1 MINQAS
7 SRKRRRLLS
16 TSAMPVIAAA
26 MLPALPI
33 LPAAAQ
39 ETGASEDDRIV
50 VTGSRIARRDLS
62 APSPLTTVDSAALA
76 INNTVNT
83 EEFLNDLPQ
92 LVPAFDSSSNNPGDG
107 TATLS
112 LRGLGANRTLIL
124 VDGKRMVGESI
135 AQTVDINNIPAAL
148 IEQIEIVT
156 GGASAV
162 YGSDAVAGVVNF
174 ILKDDFEGLE
184 VNATYRLAGEGDA
197 GIVNLDATFGGNFA
211 DGRGNAVFS
220 TSYTNRESLFQG
232 DRDFS
237 RDTLVDNGDEGFGLS
252 GSSNIPGTL
261 FTPGSGPDD
270 FDWTSIIGQPLPADC
285 ENNSCSGVLV
295 NDAGQLEAFKTGTP
309 NNLYNFAP
317 TNYLQLP
324 QERYN
329 LSGFATY
336 EIADNVEAY
345 GRGIFSH
352 VLVETELAPT
362 PAGLTFSVEADNPF
376 LFGSPN
382 TEGAAQLG
390 QLLIACGAACRADT
404 DDDGEEEFIFN
415 TNRRYQEI
423 GGRNNTRE
431 TNTFQIGGGL
441 RGNFDLG
448 AQTLDWD
455 VYAQHGRSSVTQIQ
469 TGNLSIRAITD
480 AILEGEANIFDGP
493 NSLQPD
499 VAEDVART
507 GAIYSV
513 TETTQVLAT
522 LSGET
527 GIKLASE
534 RPVAFA
540 AGLEYREESS
550 LQQPDSVLGPD
561 VRGFNQS
568 VFVQGRYDAYE
579 VFGELAV
586 PVISDMP
593 FVQSFDINGA
603 FRYSDYSSV
612 GGVTSFAVGGE
623 WQIDP
628 NVRLRAQFQRAVRAP
643 NLQELFITPFNGFP
657 GASDPCDGSAFGA
670 WDLLS
675 EDRQASIEAACIA
688 NGVPANRVGASL
700 NFFSQI
706 ESIFSGFGSEL
717 EAEEADTL
725 TLGAVFT
732 PEFAPGLSMSVD
744 YYDIEISNA
753 IGAQTVQSIAEDC
766 IFFELDS
773 ACGQINRDPS
783 TGRIVRFGSTDN
795 PILFSN
801 QVGLFVRGIDVAVN
815 YSFDLPEN
823 WGTFNWR
830 FDGTHTLENA
840 ELGLPGSVLLDCA
853 GSYGG
858 PCGEPTPE
866 WKFTTFGTWQW
877 NALTTTLRYSWI
889 SGVDDIFFARYDN
902 VPGGRFV
909 SSVESYGNLD
919 LNVQYAVTESVTILG
934 GIDNLLDAD
943 VPILGDCCNEQA
955 NTWPATYE
963 TLGRQFF
970 FGARLRF

>member
-1 MINQAS
+1 
-7 SRKRRRLLS
+7 
-16 TSAMPVIAAA
+16 MPVIAAA

-76 INNTVNT
+76 INNTVNA

-112 LRGLGANRTLIL
+112 LRGLGAERTLIL
-124 VDGKRMVGESI
+124 VDGKRMVGNNIS
-135 AQTVDINNIPAAL
+135 QVVDINNIPAAL

-197 GIVNLDATFGGNFA
+197 GVVNLDATFGGNFA

-220 TSYTNRESLFQG
+220 TSYTNREALFQG
-232 DRDFS
+232 ERDFS
-237 RDTLVDNGDEGFGLS
+237 SDTLVDNQDSFGLS
-252 GSSNIPGTL
+252 GSSNIPGTR
-261 FTPGSGPDD
+261 FRPGTGSSN
-270 FDWTSIIGQPLPADC
+270 FDWTPVLGQDLPDSC
-285 ENNSCSGVLV
+285 NGNTCSGAFV
-295 NDAGQLEAFKTGTP
+295 NDAGELEGFRLGTP
-309 NNLYNFAP
+309 NDLYNFAP

-329 LSGFATY
+329 ISGFATY

-352 VLVETELAPT
+352 VLVETQLAPT

-390 QLLIACGAACRADT
+390 QLLIACGAACLADT
-404 DDDGEEEFIFN
+404 DDDGEDEFTFR
-415 TNRRYQEI
+415 TSRRYQEL

-431 TNTFQIGGGL
+431 TNTFLIGGGL
-441 RGNFDLG
+441 RGDFQLG
-448 AQTLDWD
+448 EQTLDWD
-455 VYAQHGRSSVTQIQ
+455 VYAQHGRSSVTEIQ
-469 TGNLSIRAITD
+469 TGNLSISAITD
-480 AILEGEANIFDGP
+480 AILEGRANIFDGP
-493 NSLQPD
+493 NSLQPEI
-499 VAEDVART
+499 AEEVGKT

-643 NLQELFITPFNGFP
+643 NLEELFITPFNGFP
-657 GASDPCDGSAFGA
+657 GASDPCDGGTFGA

-675 EDRQASIEAACIA
+675 DEGQAAIEAACIA
-688 NGVPANRVGASL
+688 NGVPAGEVGEFL
-700 NFFSQI
+700 NFFAQI
-706 ESIFSGFGSEL
+706 ESVFSGFGSEL

-753 IGAQTVQSIAEDC
+753 IGFQTTQSILEDC
-766 IFFELDS
+766 IFFDLQG
-773 ACGQINRDPS
+773 ACNFINRDPTS
-783 TGRIVRFGSTDN
+783 GEIITVGSSDN
-795 PILFSN
+795 PVLFSN
-801 QVGLFVRGIDVAVN
+801 QVGLFVRGIDVAIN

-830 FDGTHTLENA
+830 FDGTHTLEDSQ
-840 ELGLPGSVLLDCA
+840 LGLPGSVLLDCA
-853 GSYGG
+853 GFYGG

-889 SGVDDIFFARYDN
+889 SGVDDIFFARYDD

-909 SSVESYGNLD
+909 SNIESYGNLD

-934 GIDNLLDAD
+934 GIDNIFDAD